1 MATNEFSVLRPL
13 NLGELLDRAIR
24 LYRQNFLKFIG
35 IVALFQIPFTLIQLL
50 LSLSTNR
57 RLYSWEQG
65 LYSGSYNGFTG
76 YPFLE
81 LLGSLALAV
90 ASFILIQGLATAV
103 LTRAIADNY
112 LGEEVEI
119 LSAYQKIGST
129 WVRVLGAFIFMGV
142 LLIPLGIWTLVPCI
156 GWLTGPGMILYLYV
170 AISPFVAP
178 VVVLERRGV
187 GDSLRRAWELVRRRF
202 WWVLGFLIVLMIFA
216 QLLSTIPNIFINLGL
231 GFVLGDSIDSP
242 ITYSTIQTISQSFV
256 GLAANLIYV
265 PLQLIAITLVYFDLR
280 VRTEGFD
287 LAMLA
292 NADAPLTGIT
302 NLTSEAPSAPTSQAL
317 VTTPELVHF
326 AAVSAVAVV
335 MYFVFAAIGLMTAI
349 GTTLP

>member
-1 MATNEFSVLRPL
+1 MATSEFSVLRPL

-24 LYRQNFLKFIG
+24 LYRQNFFKFIG
-35 IVALFQIPFTLIQLL
+35 IVALFQIPYTILQLL
-50 LSLSTNR
+50 LSLSTVNK
-57 RLYSWEQG
+57 LNTWQQG
-65 LYSGSYNGFTG
+65 LYDESYGLFTG

-81 LLGSLALAV
+81 LIGSLALTV
-90 ASFILIQGLATAV
+90 IGFILIQGLATAV

-119 LSAYQKIGST
+119 LQAYKKIGSS
-129 WVRVLGAFIFMGV
+129 WLRVLGAFIMMGL

-178 VVVLERRGV
+178 VVVLEGRGV
-187 GDSLRRAWELVRRRF
+187 GPSLRRAWELVRRRF
-202 WWVLGFLIVLMIFA
+202 WWVLGFLIVLIIFA
-216 QLLSTIPNIFINLGL
+216 QLLSTIPNIFLNLGL
-231 GFVLGDSIDSP
+231 NFVLGDSIDALS
-242 ITYSTIQTISQSFV
+242 TGSTIQAISQSLI
-256 GLAANLIYV
+256 GLTANLIYV

-292 NADAPLTGIT
+292 NAEAPLTEIT
-302 NLTSEAPSAPTSQAL
+302 DLTSGVPFAPTSKAL
-317 VTTPELVHF
+317 ITTPELVHF

-335 MYFVFAAIGLMTAI
+335 MYFVIAIIGLLSSV
-349 GTTLP
+349 GSFLP